1 MWGIWPQLNTA
12 YFLSIFT
19 QINSKYCLRII
30 VQNRICLTEQSDH
43 TRSVGGSKLSLKW
56 KEAEVKVIYVSISLV
71 ANLIL
76 RNFFSE
82 KVIYFFNLKI
92 LKYQYIL
99 EIYTEEKWFIYVS
112 KDFLINFL
120 RDYNLKKKLIL
131 FLKCYHY
138 L

>member
-120 RDYNLKKKLIL
+120 RGYNLKKKLIL